1 MVEVIETTTKS
12 DVGQKT
18 EIKERKPRTS
28 SQAPKNP
35 LEDPVSQKETAHRF
49 MLVFNTI
56 ATLVRSNTRFSEEDF
71 KSISSGI
78 TDILNLF
85 PPARVILR
93 LLGPLSVIGD
103 VVEKV
108 RRIAEGRKKE
118 SNGDNQP
125 T

>member
-12 DVGQKT
+12 DIGQKT
-18 EIKERKPRTS
+18 EIKERKPRS
-28 SQAPKNP
+28 SQTPKNP
-35 LEDPVSQKETAHRF
+35 LEEPVSQKETAHRF

-118 SNGDNQP
+118 QNGEHQSA
-125 T
+125 